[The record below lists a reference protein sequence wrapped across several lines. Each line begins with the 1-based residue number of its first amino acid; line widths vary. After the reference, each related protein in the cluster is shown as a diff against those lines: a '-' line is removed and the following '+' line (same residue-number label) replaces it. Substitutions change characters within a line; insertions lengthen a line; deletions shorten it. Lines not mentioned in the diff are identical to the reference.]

1 MASLEETYQPAWKRK
16 NLEKELE
23 EISAIEATAIAIRQG
38 AAEVRTLA
46 KREVHRSFEKIQV
59 LLRIRV

>member
-1 MASLEETYQPAWKRK
+1 MVPEEPEVSTVEEETYQPAWKRK

-38 AAEVRTLA
+38 VAGNVNSE
-46 KREVHRSFEKIQV
+46 
-59 LLRIRV
+59 